1 MDYAEP
7 LSLDDLP
14 GLVLGER
21 TALASC
27 PGDQGF
33 PPRIDKSGLR
43 VVDEKA
49 QEILDRISILLTSSP
64 QQDHSWLFCV
74 APLSSH

>member
-1 MDYAEP
+1 MDHAEP

-27 PGDQGF
+27 SGDQGF

-49 QEILDRISILLTSSP
+49 
-64 QQDHSWLFCV
+64 
-74 APLSSH
+74 